1 MTKEFKVGDRV
12 IYNGVEAFNG
22 YDDAINV
29 GDIGV
34 VRQIGG
40 VGFLWPYFVEFGKG
54 GLPAGVTFTGAD
66 GEEFD
71 CEGLAPMA
79 QGTEI
84 NLYEGEAQ

>member
-1 MTKEFKVGDRV
+1 MMTKLKVGDRV
-12 IYNGVEAFNG
+12 IYNGAAAFDG
-22 YDDAINV
+22 YDGAINV

-34 VRQIGG
+34 VRNIGE

-54 GLPAGVTFTGAD
+54 GLPADYTFTGAD
-66 GEEFD
+66 GESFS

-79 QGTEI
+79 QGAEI

>member
-1 MTKEFKVGDRV
+1 MMTELNIGDRV
-12 IYNGVEAFNG
+12 IYNGADAFDG
-22 YDDAINV
+22 YDGAINV

-34 VRQIGG
+34 VRHIGK
-40 VGFLWPYFVEFGKG
+40 VSFLWPYFVEFGKG
-54 GLPAGVTFTGAD
+54 GLPANYTFTGAD

-79 QGTEI
+79 QGAEI